1 MKALNTKALNT
12 KLGIS
17 KQMSKRSR
25 RPVQK
30 LGFLK
35 ATLILGSMAATML
48 GADLLAGRDQNPANS
63 LQPSVAVVVPV
74 QQGQQQVLNINDV
87 PASRLV
93 FPRAIA
99 RSRSSR

>member
-48 GADLLAGRDQNPANS
+48 GADLLAGRDQNPV
-63 LQPSVAVVVPV
+63 QPSVAVVVPV